1 MCGIFGYKGN
11 KQNAGHI
18 VLEGL
23 KRLDYRGYDSWG
35 VGVMSNGT
43 LTMVKEVGKISE
55 VLTEVALP
63 ESTSAIAHTRWATTG
78 GVTKVNAHPHM
89 STDKSFMLAQNGI
102 VENFSEL
109 KKSLI
114 GKGYSFMSET
124 DTEVIVRLIE
134 DEMKTDS
141 RYISAIRSAF
151 LKLTGRNTIIVL
163 TKTGEIYAAR
173 NGSPLVIGVNSK
185 THEVYLSSDTLS
197 FAPYADKMIVV
208 ENGQMVSV
216 DNSSKVALYTIATGE
231 VCKFTLEEMT
241 VKADKIDKEGY
252 DHFMMKE
259 IHETPY
265 VLRQIIAQ
273 DPDKLDTFAK
283 ALQGAH
289 HIYVIGSGTAGIAS
303 SQIAFYLRLYGKLDV
318 TSLIG
323 ADVQSYYHLFRSDDI
338 ILAPSQ
344 SGETADVI
352 EVLEHAK
359 ANGVKIGTIIN
370 MPGSIMTRM
379 SDFPFMCN
387 AGPEICVMSTK
398 VFTSQI
404 AWGYLLAKTVQG
416 KLEEGKEN
424 LNALSEVVQ
433 RYLDTEKN
441 HTVLKILAD
450 HLAQKQHIFLLG
462 KYQNF
467 GIMNEGMVKIIE
479 ASYKHAHAIPA
490 GDLKHYAITLMEKG
504 IPVIVAVSDDV
515 VKADVITAIN
525 EVRLRGAEVI
535 AIAHTPE
542 SVYDHYIPTEDTGET
557 DAISI
562 VIPLQL
568 LAYYLAVKLGN
579 NIDKP
584 RNIAK
589 SVTVK

>member
-1 MCGIFGYKGN
+1 MCGIFGYKGSQ
-11 KQNAGHI
+11 KNAGQI

-35 VGVMSNGT
+35 VGVMAKGT
-43 LTMVKEVGKISE
+43 LTVVKEIGKISE

-63 ESTSAIAHTRWATTG
+63 GSTCAIAHTRWATTG
-78 GVTKVNAHPHM
+78 GVTKINAHPHM
-89 STDKSFMLAQNGI
+89 STDNSFMLAQNGI

-109 KKSLI
+109 KKYLQQ
-114 GKGYSFMSET
+114 KGYVFISET

-134 DEMKTDS
+134 KELKSDPH
-141 RYISAIRSAF
+141 YVSAIRNAF
-151 LKLTGRNTIIVL
+151 LKLTGRNTVIVL

-173 NGSPLVIGVNSK
+173 NGSPLVIGVNTK
-185 THEVYLSSDTLS
+185 TTEVYLSSDTLS
-197 FAPYADKMIVV
+197 FAPYVDKMIVV

-216 DNSSKVALYTIATGE
+216 DNENVIALYTIATGGPCE
-231 VCKFTLEEMT
+231 YTLEEMT
-241 VKADKIDKEGY
+241 VKADTIDKEGY

-265 VLRQIIAQ
+265 VLRQVIAQ
-273 DPDKLDTFAK
+273 DPEKLQTFAE
-283 ALQGAH
+283 ALKRAH
-289 HIYVIGSGTAGIAS
+289 RIYVIGSGTAGIAS

-323 ADVQSYYHLFRSDDI
+323 ADVQSYYDIFQPDDI

-359 ANGVKIGTIIN
+359 EKGIKIGTIVN

-379 SDFPFMCN
+379 SDYPFMCN

-404 AWGYLLAKTVQG
+404 SWGYLLSKTVQG
-416 KLEEGKEN
+416 RLEEGKEN
-424 LNALSEVVQ
+424 LKYLSGVVQ

-441 HTVLKILAD
+441 HVILRALAD
-450 HLAQKQHIFLLG
+450 HLSVKEHIFLLG
-462 KYQNF
+462 KYQNLA
-467 GIMNEGMVKIIE
+467 IMNEGMVKLIE
-479 ASYKHAHAIPA
+479 ASYKHAHAMPA

-504 IPVIVAVSDDV
+504 VPVVVAVSDDV
-515 VKADVITAIN
+515 VKNDVITSIN

-535 AIAHTPE
+535 AIAHKQE
-542 SVYDHYIPTEDTGET
+542 DYYDHIILTEDTGET
-557 DAISI
+557 DAIGNI
-562 VIPLQL
+562 IPLQL
-568 LAYYLAVKLGN
+568 LGYYLASKLGN